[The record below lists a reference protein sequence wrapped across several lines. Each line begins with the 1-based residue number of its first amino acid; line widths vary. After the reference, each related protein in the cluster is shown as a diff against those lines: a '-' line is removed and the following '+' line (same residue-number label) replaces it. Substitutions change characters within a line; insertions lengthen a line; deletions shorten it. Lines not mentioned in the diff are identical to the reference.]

1 MKKFE
6 IVIRGANEEAV
17 AHAVMVGVYGAI
29 RKYKHTDVSV
39 QAATVKECAD
49 KFVVSKKHFMSVNQE
64 KAVQQ
69 KFWKH
74 CQNTMQRDDQS
85 GNLCMSSLF
94 LE

>member
-39 QAATVKECAD
+39 QAATVKEVD
-49 KFVVSKKHFMSVNQE
+49 KEPEIQIPE
-64 KAVQQ
+64 
-69 KFWKH
+69 
-74 CQNTMQRDDQS
+74 
-85 GNLCMSSLF
+85 F
-94 LE
+94 LNRR

>member
-39 QAATVKECAD
+39 QAATVKEVAWTD
-49 KFVVSKKHFMSVNQE
+49 AGYEGVD
-64 KAVQQ
+64 
-69 KFWKH
+69 W
-74 CQNTMQRDDQS
+74 
-85 GNLCMSSLF
+85 
-94 LE
+94 

>member
-39 QAATVKECAD
+39 QAATVKEGWVREVDNGWMGTGHRACREA
-49 KFVVSKKHFMSVNQE
+49 HQ
-64 KAVQQ
+64 KAVAY
-69 KFWKH
+69 
-74 CQNTMQRDDQS
+74 
-85 GNLCMSSLF
+85 GLCYHVL
-94 LE
+94 

>member
-39 QAATVKECAD
+39 QAATVKEGSTVCAGR
-49 KFVVSKKHFMSVNQE
+49 
-64 KAVQQ
+64 
-69 KFWKH
+69 
-74 CQNTMQRDDQS
+74 CS
-85 GNLCMSSLF
+85 GSELWSG
-94 LE
+94 

>member
-39 QAATVKECAD
+39 QAATVKEGWVREVD
-49 KFVVSKKHFMSVNQE
+49 KEPEIQIPEFLNRRQEGNTWSQISKKYGGL
-64 KAVQQ
+64 
-69 KFWKH
+69 
-74 CQNTMQRDDQS
+74 QRARS
-85 GNLCMSSLF
+85 
-94 LE
+94 

>member
-39 QAATVKECAD
+39 QAATVREVDKEPEI
-49 KFVVSKKHFMSVNQE
+49 QIPE
-64 KAVQQ
+64 
-69 KFWKH
+69 
-74 CQNTMQRDDQS
+74 
-85 GNLCMSSLF
+85 F
-94 LE
+94 LNRR

>member
-39 QAATVKECAD
+39 QAATVKEAAEA
-49 KFVVSKKHFMSVNQE
+49 SKE
-64 KAVQQ
+64 
-69 KFWKH
+69 
-74 CQNTMQRDDQS
+74 
-85 GNLCMSSLF
+85 
-94 LE
+94 

>member
-39 QAATVKECAD
+39 PSCNGQGRMGQGSRQGA
-49 KFVVSKKHFMSVNQE
+49 
-64 KAVQQ
+64 
-69 KFWKH
+69 
-74 CQNTMQRDDQS
+74 
-85 GNLCMSSLF
+85 
-94 LE
+94 